1 MPIQLLDQETL
12 NQRIETAFE
21 NEANEL
27 NEQMQK
33 YIRRRF
39 DNANIDATALAI
51 IKLAE
56 EEDFTDLAEEMKED
70 YFIETGRR
78 VVA

>member
-27 NEQMQK
+27 NDAMQK

-39 DNANIDATALAI
+39 DNANIDATAIAI
-51 IKLAE
+51 IQLAE
-56 EEDFTDLAEEMKED
+56 EEELFDLVGELKED